1 MRIRIAVIGGGPAG
15 MIAAAQAAL
24 SGAEV
29 TLYERNE
36 KLGKKLF
43 LTGKGRCNIT
53 NSADTEDFFKAV
65 LKNPKFLYSALYSFT
80 NADIISLIEKNG
92 TPTKEERGGRVF
104 PVSDKSSDVIRALK
118 RHVENA
124 GVSVVLDA
132 YVTAI
137 EKDGDSFALT
147 ISGAEKRFFDRVI
160 IATGGKS
167 YPSTGSTGDGYRFC
181 EAFGH
186 TIVPPRPSLVPL
198 VTEEKWVED
207 LMGLSL
213 KNVALSAF
221 RGKKKLYSDMG
232 EMMFTH
238 FGITGPL
245 VLTLSGVIADD
256 PAGVELFIDMKPALS
271 HEVLDKRLQSDIIK
285 HTRKQFKNA
294 LTDLLPSRMTDIVVQ
309 LSGIDPEKTVDDITR
324 EERQSLC
331 RLLKAIPLHVAGVRP
346 IDEAII
352 TRGGVSTREIDPS
365 TMESK
370 LVKGLYLA
378 GEVID
383 VDAQT
388 GGYNLQIAY
397 STGYLAGLCAAEG

>member
-15 MIAAAQAAL
+15 MIASAQAAL

-29 TLYERNE
+29 TLFERNE

-43 LTGKGRCNIT
+43 LTGKGRCNVT

>member
-1 MRIRIAVIGGGPAG
+1 MRIRIAVIGGGPSG
-15 MIAAAQAAL
+15 MIASAQAANC
-24 SGAEV
+24 GAEV

-186 TIVPPRPSLVPL
+186 TIVTPRPSLVPL

-397 STGYLAGLCAAEG
+397 STGYLAGLCAAEN